1 MRTKAISASPAA
13 LRSVRR
19 LSPTVIVKASP
30 RVGILRARSCGDR
43 LDPAGRVF
51 EPLFAEADLA
61 PDGELVVEMA
71 VAQAL
76 EPGDFRGDAG
86 LAHEPFV
93 AGGDRLGEGELVR
106 LRSCVLDPADGA
118 VAGHGRVDE
127 AGFAFEDLPSRGV
140 DAALGRVGVELDL
153 VVLVALALD
162 PALALLD
169 LRGQPRHVEMVQG
182 FEAPLGVDA
191 GAHGLGRADED
202 PDLAAIDRVEQALF
216 RRGLLVVLHEGD
228 LSRWHAA
235 GDKGV
240 LDPAIGGEA
249 AGFFGGQRAEIG
261 KDHLRRAGESVG
273 NAVGAG
279 VAIVRCLFPDAMNV
293 VDQGVELVVGLVVA
307 SRLDKA
313 EVDRGMAAVGDDR
326 KQDVVTLLRLP
337 LTFFDRLDPLGEMA
351 LIGEEGLAR
360 RRGDDLPTPSRDRR
374 QLQIL
379 AEVGLEDDVGRHPID
394 RHQIGDIDELAES
407 RDRLVEAGRLKL
419 ELGPRFPEI
428 GRPGVELLDAALL

>member
-13 LRSVRR
+13 LRSVNR
-19 LSPTVIVKASP
+19 LLADRHCEGVAAGRNSSGEV
-30 RVGILRARSCGDR
+30 LRDR

-51 EPLFAEADLA
+51 EPLFAKADLA

-93 AGGDRLGEGELVR
+93 AGGDRFGEGELVG
-106 LRSCVLDPADGA
+106 LRSGVLDPADGA
-118 VAGHGRVDE
+118 VAGHSRVDE
-127 AGFAFEDLPSRGV
+127 AGFAFENLPAGGV
-140 DAALGRVGVELDL
+140 DAALGRIGVELDL
-153 VVLVALALD
+153 VVLVALPLD

-191 GAHGLGRADED
+191 GAHGLGRADEN
-202 PDLAAIDRVEQALF
+202 PDLAAIDGVEQALL

-249 AGFFGGQRAEIG
+249 TGFFGGQRAEVG
-261 KDHLRRAGESVG
+261 KDHLRRAGQGVG

-279 VAIVRCLFPDAMNV
+279 VALVRCLFPDAMNV
-293 VDQGVELVVGLVVA
+293 VDQGVELVVGLVA
-307 SRLDKA
+307 A
-313 EVDRGMAAVGDDR
+313 PDRTKRRSIAACR
-326 KQDVVTLLRLP
+326 
-337 LTFFDRLDPLGEMA
+337 
-351 LIGEEGLAR
+351 
-360 RRGDDLPTPSRDRR
+360 PSV
-374 QLQIL
+374 IT
-379 AEVGLEDDVGRHPID
+379 
-394 RHQIGDIDELAES
+394 ES
-407 RDRLVEAGRLKL
+407 RMSSPFCGFL
-419 ELGPRFPEI
+419 
-428 GRPGVELLDAALL
+428 